1 MDKSPEI
8 TPPKELSIKI
18 SGKSQANFKH
28 PERNED
34 TIAFDAKAGFAMVLD
49 GMGGVGGAQ
58 EASNLARDVIAD
70 NLYRK
75 ENNLE
80 VAKQHLKNLL
90 LEASRS
96 VKAESGAGGT
106 TAVVVKI
113 VNVDSELTV
122 LIASVGDSRA
132 YILREGNLRLI
143 TEDDSVI
150 PPIDRE
156 RFDETDGSDIDLK
169 YDYAIFS
176 MRNRLTQAIGS
187 SDELNVHIYS
197 EVLKKGDRIIL
208 TSDGVHDNLRTS
220 EIRQIAGSQGDV
232 AEELVAKAVARSKDN
247 LLRSKPDD
255 ISAIVME
262 VA

>member
-1 MDKSPEI
+1 M
-8 TPPKELSIKI
+8 
-18 SGKSQANFKH
+18 
-28 PERNED
+28 
-34 TIAFDAKAGFAMVLD
+34 
-49 GMGGVGGAQ
+49 
-58 EASNLARDVIAD
+58 
-70 NLYRK
+70 
-75 ENNLE
+75 
-80 VAKQHLKNLL
+80 
-90 LEASRS
+90 
-96 VKAESGAGGT
+96 
-106 TAVVVKI
+106 
-113 VNVDSELTV
+113 NVDSELTV

-208 TSDGVHDNLRTS
+208 TSHGVHDNLRTS